1 VVGACAR
8 AWPGARGSEA
18 DAPYIESSS
27 MVTSS
32 PVAVTRCMRL
42 LTTMMRT
49 QMPAWK
55 IQPMPL

>member
-1 VVGACAR
+1 
-8 AWPGARGSEA
+8 
-18 DAPYIESSS
+18 